1 MIDTLEKEW
10 KQSQPQLTLSQW
22 IDVFPEAKPYLKSK
36 MEKLRLLKENLQ
48 QVITEKRLKI
58 ENLNTDYFSKWF
70 YLQEL
75 FVWWVED
82 LKKVKK
88 EIKKISWAVSP
99 RLKSK
104 NAIGEYEIAK
114 ARAYPIKEL
123 LENYGYKVK
132 NNFIEQKKL
141 YMPVPVKAAY
151 PKYNFFKKQILTN
164 LLGIYQ
170 YSTQSWMWIGNFY
183 VAALVKSGRIKDS
196 EGLYT

>member
-132 NNFIEQKKL
+132 NNFCLSPFRKEASPSFCIKNGFGYDFGEGKSYDSIGLVMQL
-141 YMPVPVKAAY
+141 ESRGFIDAVK
-151 PKYNFFKKQILTN
+151 QLI
-164 LLGIYQ
+164 
-170 YSTQSWMWIGNFY
+170 
-183 VAALVKSGRIKDS
+183 
-196 EGLYT
+196 